1 VLEIIIS
8 GKSVCHLSSDLM
20 ATQSLQC
27 PRCQTTNVA
36 EAHFCAHCGLALRQ
50 SSAAR
55 AVNNT
60 KAVWITVGVIIAVLG
75 SCGLCGVIGKLADD
89 SAKRGT
95 ITPNNPIDSSPTV
108 LASPTPKPGFS
119 ELKQRAEQLLRL
131 EKEEYVREDIGAFDA
146 LLKPLREIPKD
157 AKEYAA
163 AQALIKKLIDK
174 SARIAAEILVLGPKP
189 KNSEWDGRVDP
200 VVEYLKN
207 NLNDYDSSEFVEWS
221 PVTKLE
227 MKGEPFWVVRLRLR
241 AKNAFGG
248 YILKNTFYFIRQN
261 RVVIAEGL

>member
-1 VLEIIIS
+1 
-8 GKSVCHLSSDLM
+8 M

-27 PRCQTTNVA
+27 PRCQATNVA
-36 EAHFCAHCGLALRQ
+36 EAHFCSHCGWALRQ
-50 SSAAR
+50 PSAAR
-55 AVNNT
+55 PVNNT
-60 KAVWITVGVIIAVLG
+60 KAVWITVGVIVAVLG
-75 SCGLCGVIGKLADD
+75 SCGLCGVIGKLGEESEKR
-89 SAKRGT
+89 SAVT
-95 ITPNNPIDSSPTV
+95 SNDPNKSSPTV
-108 LASPTPKPGFS
+108 LASPTATPKPNFS
-119 ELKQRAEQLLRL
+119 ELKQRAEPLLRL
-131 EKEEYVREDIGAFDA
+131 EKEEYVREDLAAFDA
-146 LLKPLREIPKD
+146 LLKPLREIPKN
-157 AKEYAA
+157 AKEYPA

-200 VVEYLKN
+200 VVEYLRN

-227 MKGEPFWVVRLRLR
+227 VKGEPFWVVRLKLR

>member
-1 VLEIIIS
+1 
-8 GKSVCHLSSDLM
+8 M

-27 PRCQTTNVA
+27 PRCQTSNVA
-36 EAHFCAHCGLALRQ
+36 EAHFCSHCGLALRQ
-50 SSAAR
+50 PSAAR
-55 AVNNT
+55 PANNT
-60 KAVWITVGVIIAVLG
+60 KAVWITVGVIVAVL
-75 SCGLCGVIGKLADD
+75 SLCGLCGVIGKLSED
-89 SAKRGT
+89 SAKRMAVA
-95 ITPNNPIDSSPTV
+95 PNDSNRSSPTV
-108 LASPTPKPGFS
+108 LASPTATPKPNFS
-119 ELKQRAEQLLRL
+119 ELKQRAEPLLRL
-131 EKEEYVREDIGAFDA
+131 EKEEYVREDLRAFDA
-146 LLKPLREIPKD
+146 VLGPLREIPKD
-157 AKEYAA
+157 AKEYVA

-174 SARIAAEILVLGPKP
+174 SSRIAAEIMVLGPKP

-221 PVTKLE
+221 PVTKLDV
-227 MKGEPFWVVRLRLR
+227 KGEPFWVVRLKLR